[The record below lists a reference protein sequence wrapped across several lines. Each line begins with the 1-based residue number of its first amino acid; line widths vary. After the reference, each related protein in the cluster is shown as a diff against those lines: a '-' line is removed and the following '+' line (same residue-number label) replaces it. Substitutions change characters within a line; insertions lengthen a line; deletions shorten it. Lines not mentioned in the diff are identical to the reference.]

1 MYKVKE
7 AADVLGVTRVEIF
20 EIMLSQREIFEPFVE
35 KNNSITYI
43 SEEGLKLLRVMLE
56 SDLKPQK
63 DSTESFEPVLAE
75 MPIQVDALIE
85 EPHLSIIEA
94 EEPEVD
100 EQMTMSVRPPREIEE
115 EDDLIGQWLKDIQD
129 EDAQA
134 DIHDSKL
141 KDLRGQVTLLRNKIL
156 SLDSEIKRK
165 DEAIKHYH
173 EIMKDDIRWLEDLE
187 RKTQLIVK
195 HELVELGSSKA
206 EISEEEDKSN
216 FFKFFKR

>member
-43 SEEGLKLLRVMLE
+43 SEEGLNLLRVMLE

-63 DSTESFEPVLAE
+63 SSTETVLAEVPVQENDLFEEPVLIELE
-75 MPIQVDALIE
+75 MEDPE
-85 EPHLSIIEA
+85 EDDQFIISARPSIAA
-94 EEPEVD
+94 EED
-100 EQMTMSVRPPREIEE
+100 
-115 EDDLIGQWLKDIQD
+115 DDLIGQWLKDIQD
-129 EDAQA
+129 EDAEA
-134 DIHDSKL
+134 DLHDGKL
-141 KDLRGQVTLLRNKIL
+141 KDLRGQVTQLRNKML

-187 RKTQLIVK
+187 HKTQLIVK

-206 EISEEEDKSN
+206 EILEEEDKNN